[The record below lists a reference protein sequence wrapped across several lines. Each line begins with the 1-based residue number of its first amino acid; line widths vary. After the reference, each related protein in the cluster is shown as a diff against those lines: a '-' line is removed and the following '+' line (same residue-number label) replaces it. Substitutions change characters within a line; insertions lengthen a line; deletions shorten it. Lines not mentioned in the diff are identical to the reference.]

1 MHGNI
6 LIDNLIPELKAL
18 FIIYCARHV
27 EALRYLCSIK
37 RSYSK
42 VVAVDASVTVTDL
55 LYHTVVSYFETLW
68 FKNAC
73 FD

>member
-1 MHGNI
+1 M
-6 LIDNLIPELKAL
+6 
-18 FIIYCARHV
+18 